1 MLAEPY
7 LVGGRHRLDTE
18 VIRVTGDVVVKEGAE
33 ALICASIQPQGM
45 GIAGKVADGGY
56 RAYAPALIEVLRQ
69 VDAVSGPQLRELAT
83 FARPPVNGGGERV
96 GEVEPLVALRRR

>member
-18 VIRVTGDVVVKEGAE
+18 VMRVTGDVVVKEGAE
-33 ALICASIQPQGM
+33 ALICAIDPA
-45 GIAGKVADGGY
+45 AGGGDRVKVADGGY

-69 VDAVSGPQLRELAT
+69 VDAAE
-83 FARPPVNGGGERV
+83 RPRSSVRW
-96 GEVEPLVALRRR
+96 RRSPGRP